1 MNAKES
7 VIHQTRPLC
16 SIVSCFRCGVHVLSA
31 LVLFSGDREG
41 GGGQQGQTG
50 WSAAPNN
57 RLRHQQKSLKSP
69 NTQKRRELRMWR
81 EM

>member
-7 VIHQTRPLC
+7 VIRQTRPLC

-41 GGGQQGQTG
+41 GGGAAGTVWLVCSPKQQ
-50 WSAAPNN
+50 AEAPAEV
-57 RLRHQQKSLKSP
+57 
-69 NTQKRRELRMWR
+69 T
-81 EM
+81 